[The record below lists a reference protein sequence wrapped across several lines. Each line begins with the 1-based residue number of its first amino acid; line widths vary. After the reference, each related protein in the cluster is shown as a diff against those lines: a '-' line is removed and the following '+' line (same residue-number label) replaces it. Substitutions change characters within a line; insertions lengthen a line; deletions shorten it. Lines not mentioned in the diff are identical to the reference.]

1 MPPRLPPARS
11 RCRFR
16 VRRIGL
22 ATVLDPGVGGSG
34 DFERNISGGA
44 LRDRACGR
52 SGDSGS
58 GTFALR
64 AGCSGCLPPRLPSA
78 RSRCRSGSPDRS
90 GEGVEYSGMNG
101 LCRAETASVGTI
113 FCWIGGTQIANKLK
127 IWSSL
132 RFKATD
138 GELAPDWIASETL
151 GISTMRSAG
160 W

>member
-1 MPPRLPPARS
+1 MGLS
-11 RCRFR
+11 RCAR
-16 VRRIGL
+16 
-22 ATVLDPGVGGSG
+22 GVQDVCLQG
-34 DFERNISGGA
+34 F
-44 LRDRACGR
+44 LRLGPAAAQGEVNW
-52 SGDSGS
+52 
-58 GTFALR
+58 
-64 AGCSGCLPPRLPSA
+64 
-78 RSRCRSGSPDRS
+78 S
-90 GEGVEYSGMNG
+90 GEGVGYSGMNG